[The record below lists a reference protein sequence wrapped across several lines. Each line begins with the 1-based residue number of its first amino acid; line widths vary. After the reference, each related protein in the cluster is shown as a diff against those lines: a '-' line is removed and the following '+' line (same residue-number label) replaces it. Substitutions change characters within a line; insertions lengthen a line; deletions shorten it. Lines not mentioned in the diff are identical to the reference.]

1 MIRFRQCM
9 GASLGLMLI
18 GLLCVGSARAQSEQA
33 KRPGNAR
40 LLSAEGHS
48 ELAKFAIEQIGR
60 GVSGTRLGR
69 LVQNKAKQIRER
81 RGGRAERETES
92 RTDRG
97 RRRSVAGPGTGREA
111 TGESREGQGRG
122 RGEGQRASR
131 TDRGRRR
138 SVAGPDTGRE
148 ATGESREGQGR
159 GRGPGTALQHGLSEK
174 DLSLLG
180 RQVNEMLASGL
191 RGQALSASIKRAVER
206 QKRNVQRGRQ
216 PDGSASGDRA
226 VRQAG
231 KGGGPV
237 ISPAAGRG
245 KPEGKGRP
253 GGAAGRGAKGRGPGR

>member
-1 MIRFRQCM
+1 MIRFRQFM

-18 GLLCVGSARAQSEQA
+18 ASLCVVNGRAQSEQATQSEQA

-81 RGGRAERETES
+81 RGGRAERETE
-92 RTDRG
+92 
-97 RRRSVAGPGTGREA
+97 
-111 TGESREGQGRG
+111 
-122 RGEGQRASR
+122 SR

-216 PDGSASGDRA
+216 PDGSSSGDRA

-245 KPEGKGRP
+245 KPESKGRP